1 MEHLFWLSAPLLTLM
16 GVVLLSIAIFRARRE
31 RAATPIVRIALIVS
45 AAWAAIA
52 LFWGITRSFLWFQ
65 SGVGIPFD
73 LRTEEYWPRPA
84 GDVAQVLGGFSTAQ
98 LTAIDTLSTG
108 TRTVLAAGDL
118 MSTLVTVALAGLVA
132 LACFRFVQGVPF
144 ARELPRL
151 SLIAAAV
158 ALVGGVAS
166 QIVEQLGATY
176 ALSEITTAGFASSAV
191 HAASPFTIDWWPVWL
206 AIGLGAFAALM
217 TYGATLQRDTEGL
230 V

>member
-1 MEHLFWLSAPLLTLM
+1 MERLLWLAAPLLTM
-16 GVVLLSIAIFRARRE
+16 VGVIVLVMAVFRARRE

-52 LFWGITRSFLWFQ
+52 LFWGIMRSFLWFQ
-65 SGVGIPFD
+65 TGIGVPFD
-73 LRTEEYWPRPA
+73 LRTEEYWPGPTS
-84 GDVAQVLGGFSTAQ
+84 DVAQVLGGFSTAH

-108 TRTVLAAGDL
+108 TRSLLAVGDL
-118 MSTLVTVALAGLVA
+118 ISTLVTVALAGLVA

-151 SLIAAAV
+151 SLIAAV
-158 ALVGGVAS
+158 IALVGGVAS
-166 QIVEQLGATY
+166 QIVEQFGATY
-176 ALSEITTAGFASSAV
+176 ALSEIIAAGLGSRAL
-191 HAASPFTIDWWPVWL
+191 HAASPFTIDWWPLWL

-217 TYGATLQRDTEGL
+217 TYGTALQRDTEGL